1 MVNRKRVLRMMRED
15 NPLVV
20 QPRAFVVTTDSDH
33 QFKIYLNLAS
43 RMKLTGIRRVITR
56 RRNATLCKEPL
67 RAERRRSLRFLYA
80 LATKK

>member
-1 MVNRKRVLRMMRED
+1 VVNRKRVLRMMRED

-43 RMKLTGIRRVITR
+43 RMKLTGMRRCNYKAAQRKRSV
-56 RRNATLCKEPL
+56 RNH
-67 RAERRRSLRFLYA
+67 
-80 LATKK
+80 